1 VALTRQDRRLVPIT
15 VLEAQPLSKLR
26 AEGPAPIVRGE
37 PGPEQTLAL
46 DYRCPSCSQVLVG
59 DIDPKIHRLGIHDV
73 ALRCACGQYSMLP
86 NELW

>member
-1 VALTRQDRRLVPIT
+1 MPIT
-15 VLEAQPLSKLR
+15 VLDAQGLTKLR
-26 AEGPAPIVRGE
+26 AEGPEPIVRGE
-37 PGPEQTLAL
+37 ASADQTLAL

-59 DIDPKIHRLGIHDV
+59 DIDPKLHRLQIHDV